1 VTHTKTENRVS
12 EDYPE
17 RSVRMKKPCCHCMP
31 EILPEHEHLRP
42 LIEAG
47 FVAKLPNDGPDWK
60 LPEMIVVE
68 GELPSQALIRMRRAN
83 HI

>member
-1 VTHTKTENRVS
+1 MKRNGPNRVIEVPPEF
-12 EDYPE
+12 ED
-17 RSVRMKKPCCHCMP
+17 
-31 EILPEHEHLRP
+31 LRP

-47 FVAKLPNDGPDWK
+47 FVAKLPNDGPDWQM
-60 LPEMIVVE
+60 PEMIEVE

>member
-1 VTHTKTENRVS
+1 
-12 EDYPE
+12 
-17 RSVRMKKPCCHCMP
+17 MGKPCRCTL

-47 FVAKLPNDGPDWK
+47 FVAKLPNAGPDWE
-60 LPEMIVVE
+60 LPEMFEVE
-68 GELPSQALIRMRRAN
+68 GETASQALIRMRRAN

>member
-1 VTHTKTENRVS
+1 
-12 EDYPE
+12 
-17 RSVRMKKPCCHCMP
+17 MKKPCCHCMP

-60 LPEMIVVE
+60 LPEVIEVE